1 MGKLQAAPKMMSLSL
16 LYQIENDQKIANYC
30 VVVVELYVMLMAM
43 DENSSLVNLAFLMRS
58 FQPVLTISASIALA
72 ESGGGR

>member
-1 MGKLQAAPKMMSLSL
+1 MMSLSL
-16 LYQIENDQKIANYC
+16 LYQIENDQNITNYC

-58 FQPVLTISASIALA
+58 FQPVLTICASIALA
-72 ESGGGR
+72 ESGMEVVEEKAAAV

>member
-1 MGKLQAAPKMMSLSL
+1 MSLSL
-16 LYQIENDQKIANYC
+16 LYQIENDQNITNYC
-30 VVVVELYVMLMAM
+30 VVVVELCVMLMAM

-72 ESGGGR
+72 KSGMEVVEEKAAAV

>member
-1 MGKLQAAPKMMSLSL
+1 MSLSL
-16 LYQIENDQKIANYC
+16 LYQIENDQNITNYC
-30 VVVVELYVMLMAM
+30 VVVVELCVMLMAM

-72 ESGGGR
+72 ESGVEVVEEKAAAV

>member
-1 MGKLQAAPKMMSLSL
+1 MSLSL
-16 LYQIENDQKIANYC
+16 LYQIENDQNITNYC

-72 ESGGGR
+72 ESGVEVVEEKAAAV

>member
-1 MGKLQAAPKMMSLSL
+1 MMSLSL
-16 LYQIENDQKIANYC
+16 LYQIENDQNITNYC

-72 ESGGGR
+72 ESGVEVVEEKAAAV